1 VRFAE
6 EADAVEALDRA
17 IRKEPAAVV
26 DAVGSFLLHAGDE
39 DISTLTGV
47 GLPLR
52 PAVLSRARMER
63 VAREL
68 FMLGE
73 ATRDIVVAAAQEGW
87 LGELD
92 TPERFAAADIIASL
106 TGAHALATMRPDGY
120 LFDDA
125 FRMTELNVGNGL
137 LISCAY
143 ASAVHRFFTRF
154 SPVVR
159 AAGLDPA
166 GIARSFDGLV
176 DVLRQAAGKEA
187 PRVALLLPQPD
198 CLHSDTW
205 GEKVHKQLAWA
216 PRLLREAGLDVVVV
230 DEAGLVVDRDGMC
243 RTAED
248 GLLVD
253 VVTLA
258 TTGLGL
264 FDDVDKLA
272 HGANRI
278 LRGTHV
284 GHAPLVLPLA
294 HLALEKGVLPAL
306 CLHPALRDL
315 QDVVVQ
321 PTERPT
327 DERAPAYRLE
337 RERWVMKRSY
347 EDKHTFVG
355 VAEFGRKWNWY
366 VEQMLARQREYIMQ
380 EYVSLPT
387 SIMPVLVD
395 NKHIEWV
402 PVRVELSPFLFGGKL
417 CGAMTRYAPDAE
429 GLVMSPPPPGMG
441 FGVALLV

>member
-1 VRFAE
+1 MRFAE
-6 EADAVEALDRA
+6 EADAIEALDRA
-17 IRKEPAAVV
+17 IRKEPAAVI

-68 FMLGE
+68 YAL
-73 ATRDIVVAAAQEGW
+73 AQTSRDIVVAAAREGR
-87 LGELD
+87 LDALD
-92 TPERFAAADIIASL
+92 TPERFASADIIASL
-106 TGAHALATMRPDGY
+106 TGAHALSTMRPDGY

-125 FRMTELNVGNGL
+125 FRLSELNIGNGL

-143 ASAVHRFFTRF
+143 ASALHRFFTRF

-159 AAGLDPA
+159 EAGLDPA

-176 DVLRQAAGKEA
+176 DVLRQASGKQA
-187 PRVALLLPQPD
+187 PRVALLLPLPD

-216 PRLLREAGLDVVVV
+216 PKLLREAGLDVAVV
-230 DEAGLVVDRDGMC
+230 DEAGLVVDEKGMC

-248 GLLVD
+248 GRLVD
-253 VVTLA
+253 VVTFA
-258 TTGLGL
+258 TTGLGM
-264 FDDVDKLA
+264 FDDVEKLA
-272 HGANRI
+272 HDANSI

-306 CLHPALRDL
+306 CAHPTVRDLRDVL
-315 QDVVVQ
+315 LQ

-327 DERAPAYRLE
+327 VERAPAYRLE

-366 VEQMLARQREYIMQ
+366 VEQMLARHREYIMQ
-380 EYVSLPT
+380 EYISLPT
-387 SIMPVLVD
+387 STMPVLVD
-395 NKHIEWV
+395 DKHIEWV
-402 PVRVELSPFLFGGKL
+402 PVRVELSPFIFGGKL